1 LQQPIEEETALTT
14 SDGTAM
20 SGRSANLALALVL
33 VGWLL
38 LVWGVLRQLGDPSPM
53 VPRAELEATRE
64 TSLLFMFSGVTALAG
79 SIWLSGRSFE
89 RARVRA
95 ALALI
100 LFLAPMFGLFVTAFV
115 THT

>member
-1 LQQPIEEETALTT
+1 MTT
-14 SDGTAM
+14 PDSTTVP
-20 SGRSANLALALVL
+20 SRLANLALALVV

-53 VPRAELEATRE
+53 VPRAEIEATRK
-64 TSLLFMFSGVTALAG
+64 TSLLLMFAGVTALVS

-95 ALALI
+95 ALALA
-100 LFLAPMFGLFVTAFV
+100 LFLAPMFGLFVSAFV